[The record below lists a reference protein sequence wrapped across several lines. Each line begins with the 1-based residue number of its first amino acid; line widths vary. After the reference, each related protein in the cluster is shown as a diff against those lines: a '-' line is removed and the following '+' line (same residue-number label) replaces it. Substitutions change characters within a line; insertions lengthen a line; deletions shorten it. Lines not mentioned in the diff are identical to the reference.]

1 MNAVL
6 VVDALADGVFVG
18 LSLAAVRTY
27 RAGRHAL
34 RDARGPE
41 FPATTRPER

>member
-1 MNAVL
+1 MNSVL
-6 VVDALADGVFVG
+6 AVDALADGVFVG

-41 FPATTRPER
+41 DPATTRPER